1 MLFAILF
8 IQENIG
14 YISNLDILDIEKY
27 IDIENRDIM
36 VILENRI

>member
-14 YISNLDILDIEKY
+14 YISNWDILDIEKY